1 MGLKAVIGQCPNC
14 IKPWTLCAN
23 QDKYQMTKKLLD
35 EIFSN
40 SKTTKSFIALYNR
53 DIRID
58 DFCVGYV
65 IDFDDTFVV
74 IQHVTKYGVMDG
86 IHIKQTAT
94 LDKIETESDYLKTC
108 QILFKDNELL
118 PKQTTEKVKF
128 SFSDNWQYHFLND
141 NSSIGELIAFDL
153 SGEDFFNFGFLVDFD
168 EDNFIIHL
176 VGQSGQSQG
185 TNIYH
190 VIDISSFGIDT
201 LECRKRKYL
210 YNFRRKTGS

>member
-1 MGLKAVIGQCPNC
+1 
-14 IKPWTLCAN
+14 
-23 QDKYQMTKKLLD
+23 MTKKLFD

-40 SKTTKSFIALYNR
+40 SKKTKSLIGLYER
-53 DIRID
+53 DITID

-74 IQHVTKYGVMDG
+74 LQHVTKYGVKDG
-86 IHIKQTAT
+86 IHVKQFAT
-94 LDKIETESDYLKTC
+94 LNKIETESDYLRTC
-108 QILFKDNELL
+108 QILFENNELL

-141 NSSIGELIAFDL
+141 NSCIGELIAFDL
-153 SGEDFFNFGFLVDFD
+153 RGEDFFNFGFLVDFD

-176 VGQSGQSQG
+176 VGQSGESQG

-190 VIDISSFGIDT
+190 LMDISSFGLDT
-201 LECRKRKYL
+201 LQCRKRKYL
-210 YNFRRKTGS
+210 YSFRTKTGSLHRIGDSWA